1 MINYLSSDRLLQ
13 RLNQFSGAKKEAN
26 SICDED
32 FAQECAD
39 ITDIILE
46 VMAHREAHQWI
57 DCVKRR
63 PVQERDQRYIP
74 LNLLLNGRTVVQGG
88 FDDGSFWLDGVRID
102 NVTHWMPMPAPI
114 PQECVGLPEWIDQL
128 PGYNRLPL
136 PVLPDYVFHTLAVNW
151 PLTAEQIKRLC
162 RELQLEMEKHQ

>member
-26 SICDED
+26 SICDEE

-57 DCVKRR
+57 YCPKR
-63 PVQERDQRYIP
+63 
-74 LNLLLNGRTVVQGG
+74 
-88 FDDGSFWLDGVRID
+88 
-102 NVTHWMPMPAPI
+102 
-114 PQECVGLPEWIDQL
+114 
-128 PGYNRLPL
+128 
-136 PVLPDYVFHTLAVNW
+136 
-151 PLTAEQIKRLC
+151 
-162 RELQLEMEKHQ
+162 